1 MLVALPA
8 ACLLLCFTFLYA
20 RREAGA
26 EARTVLLRAAAVW
39 GVLLAGITE
48 VLTAFHALAPAA
60 IAASWGASAAALGA
74 AGARVGRNRLPRGR
88 STPIRAPALAMLL
101 AVAVIVVGTALSA
114 AAGWP
119 NQWDAMVYHLSRV
132 DHWIQNRG
140 IGFYPTHIIRQLFNP
155 PGAEYAIVHLR
166 LLGGDDRW
174 SNAPQWLAMVGSLV
188 GVSGIARR
196 LGAAGRGQLFAV
208 LLAATL
214 PMGILQASGTQND
227 YVTAF
232 WLVVLADAV
241 LAPPSRWR
249 TFQMGAGMGL
259 ALLSKGTAIL
269 FAPALLLALPELTAG
284 TWSDRL
290 RPAVP
295 ILLLV
300 LALNAPHWAR
310 NTATFGWPLGPRD
323 SGSADGVRDKLT
335 NDALTPGIFAS
346 NVVRNLSL
354 HAGIGRPGVD
364 RAVQHATEQLHRL
377 VGLDVVDPRSTRLY
391 SDARFRV
398 RGDPTDPD
406 SAGNPVHLV
415 LMVLAA
421 IRVAWSRGLR
431 QSQRLLP
438 RYGIALA
445 AAFLLFCLVLKW
457 QPWHSRLQLPIFV
470 LAAPFIAAAWH
481 GAPRLLG
488 AAAVLLSVLA
498 LRPLLYNRLA
508 PLAGKHTVFGT
519 PRADQYFQSFGGG
532 PSSRQREYLA
542 ALGLLRERSC
552 ERAGLLLG
560 WDAWEHPLWVLQP
573 SPPRRMAHVGVT
585 NGTARLRT
593 PNPLLEPCAVLAG
606 GVETGDTLRLGNRSY
621 GLALPGEVLRVFL
634 PTPAPGR

>member
-1 MLVALPA
+1 MLVAFPA
-8 ACLLLCFTFLYA
+8 ACFLLCFTLLYG

-26 EARTVLLRAAAVW
+26 DARTVLLRAAAVW

-48 VLTAFHALAPAA
+48 ILSAFHALAPAPIVA
-60 IAASWGASAAALGA
+60 FWAVAVAALGA
-74 AGARVGRNRLPRGR
+74 ATARHRWGGFPRGPLAR
-88 STPIRAPALAMLL
+88 PPMPALAMLL
-101 AVAVIVVGTALSA
+101 AIAVIVTGTGLSA

-140 IGFYPTHIIRQLFNP
+140 VGFYPTHIIRQLFNP
-155 PGAEYAIVHLR
+155 PGAEYAILQLR

-188 GVSGIARR
+188 GVSAIARR
-196 LGAAGRGQLFAV
+196 LGASGRGQLVGALV
-208 LLAATL
+208 AATI
-214 PMGILQASGTQND
+214 PMGVLQASGTQND
-227 YVTAF
+227 YVTSF
-232 WLVVLADAV
+232 WLVVLAEAV
-241 LAPPSRWR
+241 LAPPSGWR
-249 TFQMGAGMGL
+249 TFQIGAGMSL

-269 FAPALLLALPELTAG
+269 FAPVLLLALPELTAG

-335 NDALTPGIFAS
+335 NDALTPGILAS

-354 HAGIGRPGVD
+354 HAGIGHPGVD
-364 RAVQHATEQLHRL
+364 RAVQRATEHLHQL
-377 VGLDVVDPRSTRLY
+377 VGLDLEDPRSTRLY
-391 SDARFRV
+391 SDTRFRV

-421 IRVAWSRGLR
+421 VRVAWSRGLR
-431 QSQRLLP
+431 QSQRLLS

-457 QPWHSRLQLPIFV
+457 QPWHSRLQLPLFV
-470 LAAPFIAAAWH
+470 LAAPFVAAAWH

-498 LRPLLYNRLA
+498 VRPLLYNRLA

-519 PRADQYFQSFGGG
+519 PRADQYFQSYGGG
-532 PSSRQREYLA
+532 PSSRRREYLA
-542 ALGLLRERSC
+542 ALGLLRERRC
-552 ERAGLLLG
+552 ERVGLLLG
-560 WDAWEHPLWVLQP
+560 WDDWEHPLWVLRP
-573 SPPRRMAHVGVT
+573 SPSRRMTHVGVT
-585 NGTARLRT
+585 NATARLRT
-593 PNPLLEPCAVLAG
+593 PNPLLEPCALLAG
-606 GVETGDTLRLGNRSY
+606 GVETGDSIRQGDRLYR
-621 GLALPGEVLRVFL
+621 LALPGEVLRVFL
-634 PTPAPGR
+634 PTPAREQ